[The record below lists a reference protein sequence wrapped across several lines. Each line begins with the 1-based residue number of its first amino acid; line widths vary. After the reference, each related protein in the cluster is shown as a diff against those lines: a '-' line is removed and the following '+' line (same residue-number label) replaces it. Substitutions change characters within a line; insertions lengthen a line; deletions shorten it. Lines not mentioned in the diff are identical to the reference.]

1 MLNFQEILTALIEF
15 WSKKGAVFQQ
25 GYDIEKGAGTFNID
39 SFFRVLGPEE
49 YAVVNAELCRR
60 PSDGRYGENPNRLQK
75 FYQLQ
80 VIMKPAPKEIFS
92 LYLQSLEA
100 IGLKLS
106 DHDIRFVHD
115 DWEAPT
121 QGASGVGWEVWC
133 DGMEITQFTY
143 FQTMAGFD
151 LDPISVELAYGV
163 ERLAMFLQN
172 KTNVYEVSFND
183 RFLYGDIYLHG
194 EKEWSRYNYE
204 EANIGML
211 QRHFNDFE
219 VEALTLA
226 EKCLPLPAYDYVLKA
241 SHTFNMLEARGA
253 ISVTERTRY
262 IHRIRHLSCEVA
274 KAYLEERKKLG
285 FPLLRYKKEEER
297 EEAPPISHN
306 ISYNPDRKDDC
317 LLEIGSEDLP
327 DSYITGAITS
337 FERAVRKVL
346 VDHELSFEE
355 IQIFATPRRLG
366 LWVKKLAEGS
376 ADTLHEKR
384 GPPLNMAFDADGLP
398 TKAGIGFFSSVGL
411 PPLNLA
417 AIEAGEIKEISIKNG
432 EHLFATVPAKGE
444 STIAILSKHLASI
457 IDEIQF
463 PKRMHWQGSVLY
475 ARPIR
480 WIVALFGKEII
491 PVQIGLIHA
500 SNITYGH
507 RQRSGKTIEIKHP
520 KEYAEKLKK
529 AFVIADVLER
539 KIFINTQLTEIEKE
553 KQCHALKR
561 DLVINQVV
569 HLSEYPSL
577 ALHTFD
583 KKFLSLPPEVLM
595 SEMVQHQRLFPC
607 SDKSGKLTNAFIA
620 TLDRDPTTLLLEN
633 NKAVLT
639 ARLSDGT
646 FTYEQD
652 IKHRLDDFNNRLQ
665 KVTFQQDLGS
675 VYDKV
680 QRIKKHALILK
691 EYFASDVNESILLR
705 AAEVCKAD
713 LASSMVSEFPELQGI
728 VGNYYA
734 IYHGETIDVA
744 KSIEE
749 HWMPTCENG
758 PLPQSVFGQIL
769 SIADKLDNL
778 LGYYLAGIRA
788 SSSKDPYALR
798 RSALGIL
805 RILIEKKIS
814 LPLPTILE
822 RLLAHFDPKLTGSQ
836 NAKDSCQELEQ
847 FFKSRLKTNLLDYE
861 FQKQEI
867 ESIIS
872 EGCYDPY
879 DQFCKVRALNEY
891 RKTHKEF
898 DQLKEVYKRAK
909 GQTENQ
915 TAKAFEETF
924 LSLEEEKSLYQELTL
939 RKGLIAEAMKK
950 KLYLEA
956 FDHFAKLQSPL
967 SAFFENVK
975 VLDDDQKIRDNRIA
989 LLQQVLSLF
998 SNCIDISKL

>member
-1 MLNFQEILTALIEF
+1 MLSFQEIISALIHF
-15 WSKKGAVFQQ
+15 WSEKGAIYQQ

-39 SFFRVLGPEE
+39 SFFRVLGPEH
-49 YAVVNAELCRR
+49 YSVVNAELCRR

-80 VIMKPAPKEIFS
+80 VIVKPSPKDIFS
-92 LYLQSLEA
+92 FYLQSLEA

-106 DHDIRFVHD
+106 EHDIRFVHD

-143 FQTMAGFD
+143 FQTMAGYE

-172 KTNVYEVSFND
+172 KNNVYEVQFND
-183 RFLYGDIYLHG
+183 RLLYGDIYLQG

-204 EANIGML
+204 EANIPL
-211 QRHFNDFE
+211 LERHFAEFE
-219 VEALTLA
+219 EQALTLA
-226 EKCLPLPAYDYVLKA
+226 EKSLPLPAYDYVLKA
-241 SHTFNMLEARGA
+241 SHTFNLLEARGA

-262 IHRIRHLSCEVA
+262 IHKIRHLSCEVA

-285 FPLLRYKKEEER
+285 YPLLKYSR
-297 EEAPPISHN
+297 EEAKSELPFISQN
-306 ISYNPDRKDDC
+306 ISYHPDRKEDC

-337 FERAVRKVL
+337 FERSIRKL
-346 VDHELSFEE
+346 FQEYRLPFED

-366 LWVKKLAEGS
+366 LLIKKLAEGS
-376 ADTLHEKR
+376 FDITHEKR
-384 GPPLNMAFDADGLP
+384 GPPLSTAFDEAGFP
-398 TKAGIGFFSSVGL
+398 TKAGIGFFTSIGL
-411 PPLNLA
+411 TPFNLN
-417 AIEAGEIKEISIKNG
+417 AIKAGEVKELSIKDG
-432 EHLFATVPAKGE
+432 QYLFANIIVKGE
-444 STIAILSKHLASI
+444 STIAILSKHLPAI
-457 IDEIQF
+457 IADIQF
-463 PKRMHWQGSVLY
+463 PKKMYWGGEILY

-480 WIVALFGKEII
+480 WLVALFGKEII
-491 PVQIGLIHA
+491 PVQIGSLHA

-507 RQRSGKTIEIKHP
+507 RQRNGKIIELKHP
-520 KEYAEKLKK
+520 KEYVEKLKK
-529 AFVIADVLER
+529 AYVLADVLER

-553 KQCHALKR
+553 SQYHALKR

-577 ALHTFD
+577 AIHSFD

-607 SDKSGKLTNAFIA
+607 SEKSGKLTNSFIA
-620 TLDRDPTTLLLEN
+620 TLDRDPTPLLLEN

-639 ARLSDGT
+639 ARLSDGA

-652 IKHRLDDFNNRLQ
+652 IRHSLDDLNSRLQ

-675 VYDKV
+675 VYDKI
-680 QRIKKHALILK
+680 QRIKKHVLVLK
-691 EYFASDVNESILLR
+691 NYIKTDLNESQLLR
-705 AAEVCKAD
+705 AAELCKAD

-728 VGNYYA
+728 IGNYYA
-734 IYHGETIDVA
+734 IYHGESIEVA

-758 PLPQSVFGQIL
+758 ALPHTIFGQII

-778 LGYYLAGIRA
+778 LGYYLIGMRA

-805 RILIEKKIS
+805 RILVEKEIS

-822 RLLAHFDPKLTGSQ
+822 KLVSHFDPKLTK
-836 NAKDSCQELEQ
+836 NLKEPLEELGH
-847 FFKSRLKTNLLDYE
+847 FFTSRLKTNLLDYE

-867 ESIIS
+867 EAITT
-872 EGCYDPY
+872 EGCYDPF
-879 DQFCKVRALNEY
+879 DQFCKIKALNEY
-891 RKTHKEF
+891 RKTHNEF
-898 DQLKEVYKRAK
+898 DQLKEVYKRVK

-915 TAKAFEETF
+915 TAKSFEEEF
-924 LSLEEEKSLYQELTL
+924 LVLEQEKHLYQEFVF
-939 RKGLIAEAMKK
+939 RRSAIIHAMKNK
-950 KLYLEA
+950 GYLEA
-956 FDHFAKLQSPL
+956 FDHFAKLQAPL
-967 SAFFENVK
+967 SSFFEHVK
-975 VLDDDQKIRDNRIA
+975 VLDDNQKLQNNRIA
-989 LLQQVLSLF
+989 LLQEVLSLF
-998 SNCIDISKL
+998 SNCMDLSKL